1 MLDSIVAHGA
11 TARIFDLV
19 FIQPVPY
26 FGHGSAFVIHP
37 ESFGNEW
44 GCERIG
50 LKTLILID
58 PITNRDGPTGKL
70 AL

>member
-1 MLDSIVAHGA
+1 MLDCIIAHGTA
-11 TARIFDLV
+11 ARIFNLV

-37 ESFGNEW
+37 ESFGNER

-50 LKTLILID
+50 LKTLFLID